1 MRLRLLIVF
10 TLFTGIVSSQTHLV
24 AYEYWFNNDFANVQT
39 VNIAP
44 TQIHVLNTNLDVSA
58 LPNNVNLLHIR
69 YKDEN
74 GKYGSTLSKLFMKLP
89 VAEIPGTFKLVS
101 YEYWFNNDYAKAQTV
116 AVSPSQTHVLNANL
130 DISALPNN
138 VNLLNIRYKDE
149 NGKYSSTLS
158 KAFIKLP
165 DAEIVG
171 VNNLVSYEY
180 WFNDDY
186 ENVQVETIS
195 SSSQHVLDANF
206 DISSLPNNL
215 NLFNIRY
222 KDENGKYSSTLSKAF
237 IKLPDA
243 EIVGVNNLVSYEYW
257 FNDDY
262 ENVQVETISSSS
274 QHVLDANFDI
284 SSLPNNLN
292 LFNIRYKD
300 ENGKY
305 SSTLSKAFIK
315 LPDAETVGVNNLVSY
330 EYWFNDDYENVQVET
345 ISSSSQHVLDANF
358 DISSLPN
365 NLNLFNIRYKDENGK
380 YSSTLSKAFIKLP
393 DAETVGV
400 NNLVSYEYWF
410 NDDYENVQVETIS
423 SSSQH
428 VLDANFDISSLP
440 NNLNLFNIRYKDE
453 NGRYSSTLSKL
464 FVKLPNAEI
473 VDNKLTDYIYW
484 FDDDFENAITVT
496 LPENVKTHHWAELLT
511 LPGNMAGGDHEIS
524 IRFKDSLD
532 MWSVPFTKTFVKD
545 YNPRAEFDGVESEL
559 CLGTTLEITPD
570 AIIDADSIYWDF
582 GDGTEIK
589 GKTATSL
596 VQHFYAS
603 AGAYTVTAT
612 MKHAASGVSNDTT
625 FAITVHP
632 AYGTFEIAE
641 NYIEENFET
650 TAVGSLPDGWVLQYD
665 GTGNANQ
672 KVVDSPVKN
681 GAKALQLEGATNW
694 AAHLYKVPSEFPDK
708 FVIESWMQTNSTA
721 GGGTA
726 GAGSL
731 SISNFNVGSWGT
743 DVARIVFNGGNIT
756 YFNRQGSS
764 YSNIF
769 NLQTYQ
775 INEWYHVKMNIDL
788 TTKTTT
794 IFINNQQISADDG
807 TGNMISDFP
816 IHSTVNP
823 TEVSLIAGNDGT
835 SKMFFD
841 DVSMYT
847 ANTISNLLPEV
858 NLSVCESELPYSFG
872 TQNLTTAGTYTETF
886 QTIHGCDSIVTLN
899 LTINSVD
906 ASVTQTDEFTL
917 KANAENAAYQWVD
930 CNNGNAPI
938 EGETNQ
944 FFTATQN
951 GSYAVEV
958 TQNNCTDTSD
968 CYEITNVGIL
978 ENTFD
983 NNITVYPNPTDGI
996 LIIDLGETL
1005 PEFIVSITD
1014 VSGKLLKQSTYKNTQ
1029 KLELNLD
1036 IQPGFY
1042 LLTIDLENKKAIRR
1056 LIKN

>member
-1 MRLRLLIVF
+1 
-10 TLFTGIVSSQTHLV
+10 
-24 AYEYWFNNDFANVQT
+24 
-39 VNIAP
+39 
-44 TQIHVLNTNLDVSA
+44 
-58 LPNNVNLLHIR
+58 
-69 YKDEN
+69 
-74 GKYGSTLSKLFMKLP
+74 MKLP
-89 VAEIPGTFKLVS
+89 TAEIPGTSKLVS
-101 YEYWFNNDYAKAQTV
+101 YEYWFNNDYANAQTV

-130 DISALPNN
+130 DITALPNN
-138 VNLLNIRYKDE
+138 INLLNIRYKDGNGKYGSTLSKLFMKLPVAEVPGTSKLVSYEYWFNNDYANAQTIAVSPSQTHVLDANLDVTALPSHVNLLNIRYKSE
-149 NGKYSSTLS
+149 NGQYSSTLS
-158 KAFIKLP
+158 KLFMKLP
-165 DAEIVG
+165 VAEVPG
-171 VNNLVSYEY
+171 TSRLVSYEY
-180 WFNDDY
+180 WFNNDY
-186 ENVQVETIS
+186 ANAQTIAVS
-195 SSSQHVLDANF
+195 PSQTHVLDAKL
-206 DISSLPNNL
+206 DITALPNHINL
-215 NLFNIRY
+215 LNIRY
-222 KDENGKYSSTLSKAF
+222 KSENG
-237 IKLPDA
+237 
-243 EIVGVNNLVSYEYW
+243 
-257 FNDDY
+257 
-262 ENVQVETISSSS
+262 Q
-274 QHVLDANFDI
+274 
-284 SSLPNNLN
+284 
-292 LFNIRYKD
+292 
-300 ENGKY
+300 
-305 SSTLSKAFIK
+305 
-315 LPDAETVGVNNLVSY
+315 
-330 EYWFNDDYENVQVET
+330 
-345 ISSSSQHVLDANF
+345 
-358 DISSLPN
+358 
-365 NLNLFNIRYKDENGK
+365 
-380 YSSTLSKAFIKLP
+380 
-393 DAETVGV
+393 
-400 NNLVSYEYWF
+400 
-410 NDDYENVQVETIS
+410 
-423 SSSQH
+423 
-428 VLDANFDISSLP
+428 
-440 NNLNLFNIRYKDE
+440 
-453 NGRYSSTLSKL
+453 YSSTLSKL

-484 FDDDFENAITVT
+484 FDDDFENATTVT
-496 LPENVKTHHWAELLT
+496 LPENVKTHHWAKLLT

-532 MWSVPFTKTFVKD
+532 MWSVPFTKAFVKD
-545 YNPRAEFDGVESEL
+545 YNPRAEFAGVESEF
-559 CLGTTLEITPD
+559 CLGTMLEITPD
-570 AIIDADSIYWDF
+570 AIIDADSIYWNF
-582 GDGTEIK
+582 GDGTPVE
-589 GKTATSL
+589 GKTATSA

-612 MKHAASGVSNDTT
+612 MKHAASSVSNDTT

-858 NLSVCESELPYSFG
+858 SLSVCESELPYSFG

-1042 LLTIDLENKKAIRR
+1042 LLTIDSENKKAIRR